1 MVMLTGS
8 DVQLTPTECG
18 ILRALVTHAGKVLTH
33 HQILQQVWGS
43 GCEQE
48 AHVLRVNNSNLRRKI
63 EPDLS
68 LPTYLLTEPGAGYRL
83 KLQPDEGRPT
93 IPGRT

>member
-1 MVMLTGS
+1 MLILAGS

-18 ILRALVTHAGKVLTH
+18 ILRAPVTHAGKVLTH

-48 AHVLRVNNSNLRRKI
+48 AHMLRVNSSNLRRKI
-63 EPDLS
+63 EPDPS
-68 LPTYLLTEPGAGYRL
+68 RPTDLLTEPGAGYRL
-83 KLQPDEGRPT
+83 KLQPDEGRRT